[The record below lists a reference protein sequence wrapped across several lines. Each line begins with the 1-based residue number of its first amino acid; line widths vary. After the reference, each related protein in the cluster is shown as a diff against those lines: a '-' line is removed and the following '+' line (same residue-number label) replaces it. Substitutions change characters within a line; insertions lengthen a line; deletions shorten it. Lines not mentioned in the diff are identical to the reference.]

1 MGCTFLE
8 GSAAD
13 ILCSRRREN
22 DAVFIEDT
30 AQFLKDIPCGLAR
43 GPGSDVWALPTPGGP
58 DDFAR
63 LVQGIASGDPSQGSC
78 SLPRLAFVLNGCG
91 YNTQRL

>member
-43 GPGSDVWALPTPGGP
+43 GPGSLQFVQKVLK
-58 DDFAR
+58 FLRIKRR
-63 LVQGIASGDPSQGSC
+63 LQ
-78 SLPRLAFVLNGCG
+78 
-91 YNTQRL
+91 